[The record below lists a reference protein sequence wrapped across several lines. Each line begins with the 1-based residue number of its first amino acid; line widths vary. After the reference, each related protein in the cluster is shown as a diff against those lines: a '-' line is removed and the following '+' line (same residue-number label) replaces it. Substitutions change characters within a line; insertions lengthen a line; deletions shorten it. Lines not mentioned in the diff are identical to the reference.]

1 MMDSHKL
8 MQRSFAMNFMV
19 IEKYCY
25 SNKAKIVELPI
36 FGLMMYLAL
45 VVNQDYMTVV
55 IVL

>member
-25 SNKAKIVELPI
+25 SNKAKIVEMPI